1 MKAGVAI
8 IGAGWLG
15 QLLATYCHHQG
26 ISVVTTRRTVDAAQ
40 TKTPQPLDASNQ
52 ALAWAL
58 PQPPTADVAN
68 CLRGRAWVVCIPPAL
83 HRDGGEGYL
92 ASLRQIVSSADML
105 DCSRLILCS
114 STGIYAG
121 LTGDVDESTA
131 IRATSPRTSVLR
143 AAELLV
149 QQARQHHILRLAGLT
164 GPGRHPRQFCAR
176 GVMSG
181 AELPVNLVH
190 AHDICRYVVG
200 LLQGQWQLS
209 LTNLVCPDHPSKQQ
223 FYGELA
229 KTHLP
234 VPLQFT
240 EADEPMRIV
249 RSHVEQQT
257 SFRFQIRTLVQLVAL
272 CNSDIKT
279 L

>member
-15 QLLATYCHHQG
+15 QLLATYCQDQG
-26 ISVVTTRRTVDAAQ
+26 ISVVTTRRTFDAGYG
-40 TKTPQPLDASNQ
+40 TNPQALEASNQ
-52 ALAWAL
+52 AVVWAL
-58 PQPPTADVAN
+58 PQPPTAEVAD

-83 HRDGGEGYL
+83 QRDGGEGYL
-92 ASLRQIVSSADML
+92 ASLRQIVCSADML

-131 IRATSPRTSVLR
+131 ILATSPRTSVLQ

-190 AHDICRYVVG
+190 AHDICRYVAG
-200 LLQGQWQLS
+200 LIQGQWQLS

-229 KTHLP
+229 KTQVS

-240 EADEPMRIV
+240 EADEPVRIV

-257 SFRFQIRTLVQLVAL
+257 SFRLQIRTLAQLVAL